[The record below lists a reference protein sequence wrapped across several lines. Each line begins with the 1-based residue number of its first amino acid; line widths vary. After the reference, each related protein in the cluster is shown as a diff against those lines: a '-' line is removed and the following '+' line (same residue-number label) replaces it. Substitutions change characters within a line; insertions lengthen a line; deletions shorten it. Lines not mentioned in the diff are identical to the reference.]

1 MENFKHYIP
10 TEIKFGKG
18 VVSQLPDVLNRFGK
32 NILLTY
38 GGGSIKK
45 SGIYDEITF
54 LLATNGFVITECS
67 GVEPNPRIETV
78 ERGASLCRENNID
91 AVLAVGGGSVIDCA
105 KAIAT
110 GAFCDG
116 DLWNMVLNSRAG
128 RRSLPVIAVLTL
140 SATGSEFDNKGVISN
155 TTTKEK
161 YSSVF
166 SYPVV
171 SFCDPTYTFSVPKY
185 QTACGSADIL
195 SHAMEAYFSRTDSSE
210 ISDGLAETIMRTV
223 IHDLPIVLDEPDNY
237 DARAN
242 LMWASSLA
250 CSGILDY
257 GKLYP
262 GKTCHAIG
270 HEFSAVYDVTH
281 GEILSILTP
290 RWMRFILKKDPTVTP
305 RFARYARNVWGL
317 NDDDESVLALKSI
330 DALEAF
336 LGQIGIATSLTDLDI
351 DSADFEYIAEHAD
364 LRGRCSNS
372 YVSLSHD
379 DVITILNNCL

>member
-18 VVSQLPDVLNRFGK
+18 VISQLPDVLNRFGK

-45 SGIYDEITF
+45 SGLYDEITG
-54 LLATNGFVITECS
+54 LLSSNSFIITECS

-78 ERGASLCRENNID
+78 ERGAALCRENGID

-110 GAFCDG
+110 GTFCEG
-116 DLWNMVLNSRAG
+116 DLWNMVLDSRSG
-128 RRSLPVIAVLTL
+128 RRSLPVVVILTL

-155 TTTKEK
+155 ISTKEK

-223 IHDLPIVLDEPDNY
+223 IHDLPAVLENPDNY

-290 RWMRFILKKDPTVTP
+290 RWMRFILRKDPSVAQ
-305 RFARYARNVWGL
+305 RFARFARNVWDLSGENEYQL
-317 NDDDESVLALKSI
+317 AEESI
-330 DALEAF
+330 NCLEDF
-336 LGQIGIATSLTDLDI
+336 LGSIGIATNLTSLGIGSTDFDDI
-351 DSADFEYIAEHAD
+351 ATHAD

-372 YVSLSHD
+372 YVPLTHE
-379 DVITILNNCL
+379 DVVQILNDCL

>member
-1 MENFKHYIP
+1 
-10 TEIKFGKG
+10 
-18 VVSQLPDVLNRFGK
+18 
-32 NILLTY
+32 
-38 GGGSIKK
+38 
-45 SGIYDEITF
+45 
-54 LLATNGFVITECS
+54 
-67 GVEPNPRIETV
+67 
-78 ERGASLCRENNID
+78 
-91 AVLAVGGGSVIDCA
+91 
-105 KAIAT
+105 
-110 GAFCDG
+110 
-116 DLWNMVLNSRAG
+116 
-128 RRSLPVIAVLTL
+128 
-140 SATGSEFDNKGVISN
+140 
-155 TTTKEK
+155 
-161 YSSVF
+161 
-166 SYPVV
+166 V

>member
-1 MENFKHYIP
+1 MENFKHFIP

-18 VVSQLPDVLNRFGK
+18 VISQLPGVLNRYGK
-32 NILLTY
+32 KILLTY

-45 SGIYDEITF
+45 TGLYSVITD
-54 LLATNGFVITECS
+54 LLHSEGFTITECS

-78 ERGASLCRENNID
+78 ERGAALCIEYDID
-91 AVLAVGGGSVIDCA
+91 VVLAVGGGSVIDCA

-110 GAFCDG
+110 GAFCQG
-116 DLWNMVLNSRAG
+116 NLWEMVLDSRSG
-128 RRSLPVIAVLTL
+128 RKSLPVITILTL

-155 TTTKEK
+155 ILTKEK

-171 SFCDPTYTFSVPKY
+171 SFCDPTYTFSVPPY

-195 SHAMEAYFSRTDSSE
+195 SHAIEAYFSRTDTSE
-210 ISDGLAETIMRTV
+210 ISDGFAETIMRTV
-223 IHDLPIVLDEPDNY
+223 IHNLPIVLENPSDY

-242 LMWASSLA
+242 LMWASSIA

-290 RWMRFILKKDPTVTP
+290 RWMRFILNKDASIVP
-305 RFARYARNVWGL
+305 RFARFARNVWGL
-317 NDDDESVLALKSI
+317 NAENDAALAESSI
-330 DALEAF
+330 DKLESF
-336 LGQIGIATSLTDLDI
+336 LGGIGIATTLSELEI
-351 DSADFEYIAEHAD
+351 DDSEFEYIAKHAD

-372 YVSLSHD
+372 YVPLTYD
-379 DVITILNNCL
+379 DVISILRSCL